1 MSESPSRGTAK
12 LIVTSRELYAV
23 RQTITAL
30 RTTVLG
36 ARIRRAGFRGIFTLE
51 AEGDAL
57 ELAKRVNQ
65 ECSQN
70 IGRAT
75 AVLAE
80 VQSTL
85 DPIREAAVKIGTEQI
100 GEDEKFCFRLH
111 KRGSHWLEQETPK
124 LEYEIGGAIWVALQ
138 QKYGKKPNVDL
149 KNPDI
154 TVVAEVL
161 GPNTAVGI
169 LRKAWRVSAI

>member
-1 MSESPSRGTAK
+1 MPS
-12 LIVTSRELYAV
+12 
-23 RQTITAL
+23 
-30 RTTVLG
+30 
-36 ARIRRAGFRGIFTLE
+36 ARVRRAGFRGIFILE

-57 ELAKRVNQ
+57 ELSKKINQ
-65 ECSQN
+65 ECFQS
-70 IGRAT
+70 IGRAM

-85 DPIREAAVKIGTEQI
+85 EAIKEAAVKIGAEHI
-100 GEDEKFCFRLH
+100 SEDEKFCFRLH

-169 LRKAWRVSAI
+169 MRKAWRVGAT

>member
-1 MSESPSRGTAK
+1 LKPEVPIAK
-12 LIVTSRELYAV
+12 LIVTSQDLYVAW
-23 RQTITAL
+23 QTVAAL
-30 RTTVLG
+30 KAAAPGGRV
-36 ARIRRAGFRGIFTLE
+36 RRAGFRGIFILE

-57 ELAKRVNQ
+57 ELSKRINQ
-65 ECSQN
+65 ECFQS
-70 IGRAT
+70 IGRA
-75 AVLAE
+75 VPLLVE

-85 DPIREAAVKIGTEQI
+85 EAIKEAAVKIGAEQI

-124 LEYEIGGAIWVALQ
+124 LEYEIGGAIWTALQ

-161 GPNTAVGI
+161 GQNTAVGI
-169 LRKAWRVSAI
+169 LRKAWRAGAT